1 MGWWCAK
8 RWHGARTAWCG
19 WRRPKRCCKRVPG
32 SGWPPSRRS
41 MRPSWRSARSE
52 SARPG
57 TDLVAARRP
66 RRCQDPATAT
76 STILVRQA
84 LTFRHYLKQHTK
96 RFVGKVQPSPKADG
110 YGRSCQKKQLVV
122 KKLLG
127 QCGRQ
132 RKAIS
137 FEAVCSPKITR
148 VTKESSV

>member
-1 MGWWCAK
+1 MKPGWHSV
-8 RWHGARTAWCG
+8 R
-19 WRRPKRCCKRVPG
+19 
-32 SGWPPSRRS
+32 SG
-41 MRPSWRSARSE
+41 SARRGV
-52 SARPG
+52 AR
-57 TDLVAARRP
+57 VAVHRRLLYQGP
-66 RRCQDPATAT
+66 VTAT
-76 STILVRQA
+76 SITSVRQA

>member
-1 MGWWCAK
+1 M
-8 RWHGARTAWCG
+8 
-19 WRRPKRCCKRVPG
+19 
-32 SGWPPSRRS
+32 
-41 MRPSWRSARSE
+41 
-52 SARPG
+52 
-57 TDLVAARRP
+57 
-66 RRCQDPATAT
+66 AT
-76 STILVRQA
+76 STTSVRQA
-84 LTFRHYLKQHTK
+84 LTFRHYLKQQTK